1 MSNEW
6 NHGYNVALGYTY
18 GYYQETAPVWLDWA
32 LRLKNTTPPSAQSQ
46 HSGGKLRYLDLGC
59 GQGFGL
65 LLHAAAHPDMEFVG
79 IDFNPVHI
87 AHAQQLALRAGLHNV
102 RFLEGDFAQLADAWP
117 TELGSFHYTVL
128 HGIYSW
134 MAPSLRQAIVGCL
147 QSAVHIGGVVYVSYN
162 AMPGWA
168 ARMPLQHLL
177 RRIDQTAGLSPVQAI
192 EHGLRVCD
200 RLQAAGAQ
208 VFADTPKL
216 GLHIEKAV
224 KPHSRNYVVQEYLH
238 DNWHP
243 LWFSQVVNELAVAK
257 LLPVASATL
266 PENYLPQVL
275 PPAARQTVLEGS
287 ADPILQQELTD
298 LVTNQTFR
306 RDLFMRGA
314 VQSWPVLG
322 HQQVLRTTF
331 CSLHPELEH
340 DKRNTIKT
348 GFGTV
353 TGDAPLYDI
362 LREALNTGPQNVAQ
376 LLVLPG
382 VAPRNLNDVVQA
394 LTFLMH
400 ARQVTLWQVK
410 PDKTVAHR
418 VNRAIAAAVCEGAP
432 YGHAAA
438 AHTSLGIPMNDLV
451 LMLLDVCASQAGQ
464 KITPNALNQGLR
476 DRLQRLGRQLQHEGK
491 PVPPEELSAKLDIIV
506 QQFIHTQLPEFKRIG
521 VWPA

>member
-32 LRLKNTTPPSAQSQ
+32 LHLKNATPPSAQSQ
-46 HSGGKLRYLDLGC
+46 HSSGKLRYLDLGC

-87 AHAQQLALRAGLHNV
+87 AHAQQLALRAGVHNV
-102 RFLEGDFAQLADAWP
+102 RFLEGDFAQLAQTWP
-117 TELGSFHYTVL
+117 TELGQFHYTVL

-162 AMPGWA
+162 AMPSWA
-168 ARMPLQHLL
+168 SRMPFQHLL
-177 RRIDQTAGLSPVQAI
+177 QRLNQTAGLQSLQTI
-192 EHGLRVCD
+192 ERGLEICD
-200 RLQAAGAQ
+200 RLQSVGARI
-208 VFADTPKL
+208 FADYPTLAP
-216 GLHIEKAV
+216 HIEKVV
-224 KPHSRNYVVQEYLH
+224 KPSSRNYVVQEYLH

-243 LWFSQVVNELAVAK
+243 LWFSQVVNELAPAK
-257 LLPVASATL
+257 LLPIGSATL
-266 PENYLPQVL
+266 PENYLPHVL
-275 PPAARQTVLEGS
+275 PPAMKQVVLES
-287 ADPILQQELTD
+287 STDLIFQQELID
-298 LVTNQTFR
+298 LAINQSFR
-306 RDLFMRGA
+306 RDVFMKGA
-314 VQSWPVLG
+314 LQSWTSVRVQHLL
-322 HQQVLRTTF
+322 HTTF
-331 CSLHPELEH
+331 GQLESEVPH

-348 GFGTV
+348 SFGEVNANPALSDALRDALKAGPKTV
-353 TGDAPLYDI
+353 G
-362 LREALNTGPQNVAQ
+362 Q
-376 LLVLPG
+376 LLALPSI
-382 VAPRNLNDVVQA
+382 APGTLTDVVHA

-400 ARQVTLWQVK
+400 ARQVTLWQAK

-432 YGHAAA
+432 YGYVVA

-491 PVPPEELSAKLDIIV
+491 TLTPEELSGKLDIIV